1 MREFRAHLQPL
12 RQHFSSRRAQATYS
26 RMPRVPGGSSM
37 DIHSL
42 TYWQVNVM
50 GRRRVEEDSLLQHRL
65 SLLCSHRAAGRGT
78 CAASAACTQPK
89 LLPSAKLC
97 TTNTLDESREEFCLW
112 NIGALAVAASVDGIF
127 QHFPL
132 CSLCEKNRM
141 QKVQKF
147 ARVNTACWRLRGSF
161 FDHYCQLVT
170 Q

>member
-37 DIHSL
+37 DIHCL

-65 SLLCSHRAAGRGT
+65 SLLCSHRAAGRGM

-112 NIGALAVAASVDGIF
+112 NMGALAVAASVDGIF

-147 ARVNTACWRLRGSF
+147 ARVN
-161 FDHYCQLVT
+161 
-170 Q
+170 